1 MALSLIPSAGVT
13 GVGGLTLVHSATVS
27 SSVSSLNMDN
37 IFTSDYDLYMIQAF
51 NITHAGNAQ
60 GNMRVIDSSGSL
72 ITASEY
78 QTVRQYVNQA
88 GNTGIMDSNAS
99 QSKMIM
105 QYDNDSGRQGSFSGF
120 LSSPLSTS
128 YVKHFYGESGVTD
141 SSNIR
146 FTRFFAG
153 YKTSGTAIRG
163 LNYFSG
169 TNVTAAEFR
178 IYGVAT

>member
-51 NITHAGNAQ
+51 NITHSGNAQ

-88 GNTGIMDSNAS
+88 GNTGITDSNAS

-163 LNYFSG
+163 LNYFADNNI
-169 TNVTAAEFR
+169 TNAEFR